1 MNKNIDELIK
11 SALEGHEMPYDNNA
25 WNSLEKKL
33 NHPNTPINPFKF
45 WFLGSLIIAVITIST
60 LLYFSSKQ
68 EEKIEKP
75 VEQKNDIIEKSNSQ
89 STTSKGTISE
99 KTKGIQDEKISPND
113 IEARED
119 DKKETKT
126 NLILPEVNEVLTKEI
141 KKDLK
146 LNEDITNPK
155 KENSVIT
162 KKSTEPDV
170 PSFSNKC
177 LGESIMI
184 ENKNDESMTLIFP
197 SGKKVTVSK
206 SKTEDIKL
214 SEEGKYEL
222 LADSKQ
228 NDVKIYN
235 SFFSVF
241 ENPKATLLV
250 EDELNYETGLP
261 IIRAEVQTFE
271 ENIKWKGKVVVNSSS
286 SNTPKTA
293 NFYFFEKGQFD
304 LEVIVTNEK
313 GCSSSEIKTI
323 LIPDDYNLLA
333 VNAFD
338 PFAGDSRKNI
348 FMPYALSK
356 RNSAFSL
363 IIIDPDN
370 GGIIF
375 ESSDYSNPWD
385 GIDKRN
391 GKLVSKIKAFIW
403 KVTLASPEKNEK
415 SVYKGT
421 IIRI

>member
-25 WNSLEKKL
+25 WNSFEKKL
-33 NHPNTPINPFKF
+33 NKPNAPIKPFKF
-45 WFLGSLIIAVITIST
+45 WFFGTSIIAVITISSF
-60 LLYFSSKQ
+60 LYFSSKQ
-68 EEKIEKP
+68 EEKSDKQ
-75 VEQKNDIIEKSNSQ
+75 VEQKSDLIEKSNSQ
-89 STTSKGTISE
+89 STTSKKTKSE
-99 KTKGIQDEKISPND
+99 KTKGIQDEKISSNEP
-113 IEARED
+113 EAKED

-126 NLILPEVNEVLTKEI
+126 NLILPEVNEVLVKEI
-141 KKDLK
+141 TKDLK
-146 LNEDITNPK
+146 LDEEITNPK

-162 KKSTEPDV
+162 KNVTEPDV

-177 LGESIMI
+177 LGENLKVI
-184 ENKNDESMTLIFP
+184 NKNDESMTLIFP
-197 SGKKVTVSK
+197 SGKKVSVAESA
-206 SKTEDIKL
+206 TENIKL

-222 LADSKQ
+222 LVNSKQ
-228 NDVKIYN
+228 KETYN

-241 ENPKATLLV
+241 ENPKASLLV

-261 IIRAEVQTFE
+261 IIRGEVQTFE
-271 ENIKWKGKVVVNSSS
+271 ESVKWKVDKVVSANSSKA
-286 SNTPKTA
+286 KTA
-293 NFYFFEKGQFD
+293 AFYFFEKGQFE

-313 GCSSSEIKTI
+313 GCTSSEIKTI
-323 LIPDDYNLLA
+323 FIEKDYNLLA

-338 PFAGDSRKNI
+338 PLSGDSRKNT
-348 FMPYALSK
+348 FMPYALTK

-375 ESSDYSNPWD
+375 ESSDASNPWD

-391 GKLVSKIKAFIW
+391 GQLVNKNKAFIW
-403 KVTLASPEKNEK
+403 KVTLSSPEKNEK

-421 IIRI
+421 ITRI

>member
-1 MNKNIDELIK
+1 MMNKNIDELIK

-25 WNSLEKKL
+25 WNSFEKKL
-33 NHPNTPINPFKF
+33 NKPNAPFKSFKF
-45 WFLGSLIIAVITIST
+45 WFFGTSIIAVIIISS

-68 EEKIEKP
+68 EEKSNKP
-75 VEQKNDIIEKSNSQ
+75 VEQKTDVIEKSNSQ
-89 STTSKGTISE
+89 STTSKKTKSE
-99 KTKGIQDEKISPND
+99 KTKGIQDEKISSNEL
-113 IEARED
+113 EAKED
-119 DKKETKT
+119 VKKETKT
-126 NLILPEVNEVLTKEI
+126 NLILPEVNEVLAKEI
-141 KKDLK
+141 TKDLK
-146 LNEDITNPK
+146 LDEEIANPK

-162 KKSTEPDV
+162 KKVTEPDV

-177 LGESIMI
+177 LGENLKVI
-184 ENKNDESMTLIFP
+184 NKNDEGMTLIFP
-197 SGKKVTVSK
+197 SGKKVSVAESA
-206 SKTEDIKL
+206 TENIKL

-222 LADSKQ
+222 LVNSKQ
-228 NDVKIYN
+228 KETYN
-235 SFFSVF
+235 SFFSVY
-241 ENPKATLLV
+241 ENPRATLLV

-261 IIRAEVQTFE
+261 IIRGEVQTFE
-271 ENIKWKGKVVVNSSS
+271 ETIKWKVDKVVSASSS
-286 SNTPKTA
+286 KAKTA
-293 NFYFFEKGQFD
+293 AFYFFEKGQFD

-313 GCSSSEIKTI
+313 GCSSIERKTI
-323 LIPDDYNLLA
+323 SISEDYNLLA

-338 PFAGDSRKNI
+338 PLSSDSRKNT

-375 ESSDYSNPWD
+375 ESSDASNPWD

-391 GKLVSKIKAFIW
+391 GKLVSESKTFIW

-415 SVYKGT
+415 AVYKGT